1 VSNGFI
7 KGACQAEAAVP
18 WSPEEPE
25 LLFNRTTQDRD
36 HFTAVLQP
44 TPALGCATSG
54 AASPPLRALQAAT
67 ERAEHKPGGARSRR
81 GPTASLFPNSLPG
94 HSRAR
99 ARYLHITTT
108 GRHEVTAKNGDC
120 KTHRR
125 LLERGARRERSTAR
139 LRHSGRQSRGA
150 GPGCSA
156 SPAAQSSAQ
165 RGKNAASPLVQR
177 DGRILL
183 YQQVS
188 SPLSARKPRSHACL
202 PLDISQRGREKQFT
216 ATYLLSASRCC

>member
-1 VSNGFI
+1 MSNGFI

-18 WSPEEPE
+18 QSPEEPE
-25 LLFNRTTQDRD
+25 LLFNSTTGQGSFYSCTSVHAGAGMR
-36 HFTAVLQP
+36 HKRSCLSSAES
-44 TPALGCATSG
+44 CAG
-54 AASPPLRALQAAT
+54 
-67 ERAEHKPGGARSRR
+67 GNGARGAQTRR
-81 GPTASLFPNSLPG
+81 CALPARPHRQPFPQFP
-94 HSRAR
+94 HSRATT
-99 ARYLHITTT
+99 RYLHITTT
-108 GRHEVTAKNGDC
+108 GRHEVTATNGDC

-125 LLERGARRERSTAR
+125 LLERGPRRERATAR

-150 GPGCSA
+150 GPGSSA